1 MKKLL
6 IATALLGTLACTPN
20 DRIAAVAIAGERAS
34 QEICTRRGTPDSL
47 MVRTVRRDLRARLD
61 IENPRL
67 AALLAHVRAA
77 ADAVC
82 GPMPEVVM
90 PHPIEG

>member
-20 DRIAAVAIAGERAS
+20 DRIASIAVAGERAS

-61 IENPRL
+61 VENPRL
-67 AALLAHVRAA
+67 AA